1 VSSNEQFAR
10 AAGRLAK
17 KWLPVAKQTGR
28 AASQTAKQWAPSAK
42 QSGMFI
48 KHVVPAAVKPIH
60 SLWHEVLGFI
70 FLVFAGIAA
79 FKIWQHPGTLPP
91 MQLALVGIFVVVMA
105 GYGISSIRKARRI
118 SRS

>member
-1 VSSNEQFAR
+1 VSGNQQFAR
-10 AAGRLAK
+10 AAGRLAR
-17 KWLPVAKQTGR
+17 KWVPVVKQSAK
-28 AASQTAKQWAPSAK
+28 AAAPAAK
-42 QSGMFI
+42 QSSLFF
-48 KHVVPAAVKPIH
+48 KHVVPAAVKPVH
-60 SLWHEVLGFI
+60 SLWHEILGFV

-79 FKIWQHPGTLPP
+79 FKIWRHPGALPP